1 MTEQPFKPALIIVD
15 LQEDFC
21 PPNGSLAV
29 PNGRSI
35 IPTVNTLLDLPF
47 VIKIATK
54 DWHPTNHISF
64 ASQHPGAQPYTS
76 TTTIINPSNPEEKYE
91 TRLWPDHCI
100 QHTPGAE
107 LVPELDIKKVDQV
120 VEKGMDSRVEMY
132 SAFFDPLEKPRCC
145 DSGLAQVLRE
155 RSVSDVFVVGLA
167 FDYCVRAT
175 AVDSAREGFRTV
187 VVKEGTK
194 AVDEGDW
201 EKVVG
206 ELKEKG
212 VEVVGIEGEEVGRV
226 KALIK

>member
-1 MTEQPFKPALIIVD
+1 MAEQPFKPALIIVD

-35 IPTVNTLLDLPF
+35 IPTVRALLDLQF
-47 VIKIATK
+47 VVKIATK

-64 ASQHPGAQPYTS
+64 ASQHPGAQAYTS
-76 TTTIINPSNPEEKYE
+76 TTTIVNPLNPEEKYE

-107 LVPELDIKKVDQV
+107 LIPELDIKKVEV

-132 SAFFDPLEKPRCC
+132 SAFFDPLGKPRCC
-145 DSGLAQVLRE
+145 DSGLAKLLRD
-155 RSVSDVFVVGLA
+155 RGVSDVFVVGLA
-167 FDYCVRAT
+167 FDYCVKAS
-175 AVDSAREGFRTV
+175 AIDSAGEGFRTV
-187 VVKEGTK
+187 VVEEGTK
-194 AVDEGDW
+194 AVDERSWD
-201 EKVVG
+201 KVVQ

-212 VEVVGIEGEEVGRV
+212 VEVVGMEGEEVARV
-226 KALIK
+226 RALGK